1 MIETH
6 TEHRITI
13 HSHGDEIDHDAE
25 LSAAI
30 MEATRMNPDMTVEKI
45 EVKQE
50 SAC

>member
-13 HSHGDEIDHDAE
+13 HSAGEIDHDAE

-30 MEATRMNPDMTVEKI
+30 MEATKMNPDMTVEKI

-50 SAC
+50 SSF